1 MIFAVPLEKICL
13 LMRTAITVFR
23 EEVAKAAR
31 AFAVTYHTVR
41 EIDAR
46 TMEIL
51 LALIGRT
58 K

>member
-1 MIFAVPLEKICL
+1 
-13 LMRTAITVFR
+13 MRTAITVFR